1 MMDVPQPDYQ
11 GKLRVKNC
19 SVREMS
25 LTGNEKDDFLG
36 WPELCSNVAS
46 QVLGDRN
53 PAAGGTAVFMAILVT
68 L

>member
-1 MMDVPQPDYQ
+1 MMDVLQPDYQ

-36 WPELCSNVAS
+36 GLNCVAMW
-46 QVLGDRN
+46 QVRFSE
-53 PAAGGTAVFMAILVT
+53 TVT
-68 L
+68 LRQGELPFLWQYW